1 MSDEQA
7 YEGDAQDEQY
17 DDGGDEY
24 SQEDSGGA
32 GGQDGGAEGQYD
44 GEYDGGDGDDQQSGD
59 PASDPARSE
68 RVDDAT
74 ASQQQLEYADG
85 EYVDAPDGA
94 GTYAE
99 PEEYDAAESGSGAQ
113 DDADDVEPDD
123 LEDEDEDQDLDAEG
137 DGDDG
142 GEKSAAAILGS
153 MLKPPGADG
162 SDGGD
167 ADGAEGDAGDG
178 YGKRTSAANFEDEAD
193 GSGEG
198 EVAIFQ
204 DLQQTLQQL
213 AATQS
218 SPDQEQTVARL
229 NNECDKLHR
238 LFIGSRKNEKT
249 LMKKCRELTA
259 ELSANASKVQA
270 ALKLSQ
276 NDRSTIASL
285 RKEVK
290 KAWKMV
296 ESASEKEARAKDVVN
311 SLKNEI
317 EALRSTMAEQGMA
330 PSSAVPSS
338 SNFARNKLLELQ
350 MEQEDQL
357 RKEKQTLEQELA
369 NASSEIRT
377 LKIEI
382 EEQSEKVTSLMSE
395 RTLMDEEMLTLKDL
409 LASKKAEQDRDMR
422 SRGKIEQ
429 TLKQTMEAWE
439 KREAEMKI
447 KIGETKS
454 LRDHVTKLEMQLQN
468 ERVRLEKSD
477 KDREQMSTRF
487 VRLQQEYDDQVL
499 TTQRLLNENHEQ
511 GRDLKA
517 GEEELSR
524 LKENFKLISRA
535 KETLTKKLKGVEES
549 RMGAEMERDSLRSTN
564 SHLNHDIEGLLK
576 ELEQTKKSLE
586 MASRE
591 RDIAQ
596 KNFVKATGATQKQFN
611 VLKLAEQTQRKLEQ
625 EIQGY
630 KDEAQKMRKLIYT
643 LEKDRDNKINEA
655 SRLDQVI
662 MTKDEEMKMKDMII
676 FDSKKKIIEFERKLK
691 EQQALY
697 ENVRADRNVYSKNL
711 IESQDEIT
719 EMKRKLKIMN
729 HQVEQLK
736 EEIASK
742 EAVLVKE
749 HFEHS
754 KLEKE
759 KEALSIQIGKLQQQY
774 EEAQQMIQNRQAE
787 ENKLRHI
794 ITEADA
800 ERLRQKKEYDAVV
813 QERDI
818 LGTQLIRRNDELSL
832 LYEKIKIQTSTLN
845 KGEIQY
851 RERLEDIRVLRLEI
865 KRLRREKAIL
875 QTETQN
881 VDSLRNEIFR
891 LQRDVLRERTR
902 VKVLEEELESPMN
915 IHRWRKLA
923 GSDPSTYELVTK
935 IQTLQKRLIAKT
947 EEVVEKELVIQQKEK
962 LYKEVKEV
970 LQRQP
975 GPEVVEELRVVRDA
989 VKTKMR
995 ECKALASELNMYH
1008 SQVNEYKYEVE
1019 RLSRELQDLKKKYY
1033 QLRKRHQAEKRAEA
1047 NSLKDRVLLPIGVDR
1062 VPYTPGAAEAMFAQ
1076 QQQQQQQQP
1085 LGHHYG
1091 DDGAGGAV
1099 GMGGSLGTAK
1109 IGSRAATTD
1118 KPQPIKP
1125 NPPSGPRFSGGGF
1138 NMSTG
1143 PQQVV
1148 HLVTAD
1154 GARDQMGSHQG
1165 VLSTHDASTPSLPHH
1180 IPSRQSHDTYGAVPP
1195 PSTVH
1200 TQLQQNPGAQAG
1212 RAETQASRDRLSSNG
1227 SLGAQQQH
1235 QQRSQPPSMHSSNSS
1250 GAHMSDNGVHSDRH
1264 ASQTGAMDQEPV
1276 QDEAMSASGD
1286 MPLPP
1291 LPNAESKDLRSTQG
1305 SLAMQQSANTL
1316 EQSEG
1321 SQHS

>member
-1 MSDEQA
+1 MSSDQIDEGGE
-7 YEGDAQDEQY
+7 YVEGEEGEY
-17 DDGGDEY
+17 DDGQQQQQQYDSNSDPNRSY
-24 SQEDSGGA
+24 SGEDSQGGGGTGTHTGSGEYEDAGDGYDDGA
-32 GGQDGGAEGQYD
+32 GDGQQDDGQYEDEGAYQDGDDDGEGGQQDGAEG
-44 GEYDGGDGDDQQSGD
+44 E
-59 PASDPARSE
+59 
-68 RVDDAT
+68 
-74 ASQQQLEYADG
+74 
-85 EYVDAPDGA
+85 
-94 GTYAE
+94 
-99 PEEYDAAESGSGAQ
+99 EEY
-113 DDADDVEPDD
+113 
-123 LEDEDEDQDLDAEG
+123 DEDEDDEDADKESP
-137 DGDDG
+137 
-142 GEKSAAAILGS
+142 EAILGS
-153 MLKPPGADG
+153 MLKP
-162 SDGGD
+162 GGVD
-167 ADGAEGDAGDG
+167 A
-178 YGKRTSAANFEDEAD
+178 SAADASD
-193 GSGEG
+193 MGASGAAGAFGKSSFGNLDDDLDTTQEG
-198 EVAIFQ
+198 ELAVFQ
-204 DLQQTLQQL
+204 ELQQTLQSL
-213 AATQS
+213 A
-218 SPDQEQTVARL
+218 EQTDAGDEDPTISRL
-229 NNECDKLHR
+229 KGDFDKLHR
-238 LFIGSRKNEKT
+238 LFVNSRKSEKS
-249 LMKKCRELTA
+249 LIKKCRELTA

-296 ESASEKEARAKDVVN
+296 EAAAEKEGRAKDVVT
-311 SLKNEI
+311 SLKNEV
-317 EALRSTMAEQGMA
+317 ESLRSAMAEQGITPQAAM
-330 PSSAVPSS
+330 PTSN
-338 SNFARNKLLELQ
+338 NFARNKLVELQ

-357 RKEKQTLEQELA
+357 RRVTKEKQNLEQELA
-369 NASSEIRT
+369 NSSSEIRSLRIEAEE
-377 LKIEI
+377 LK
-382 EEQSEKVTSLMSE
+382 EKVSSLLSE
-395 RTLMDEEMLTLKDL
+395 RGLMDEEMLTLKDL
-409 LASKKAEQDRDMR
+409 LASKKTEQDRDIR
-422 SRGKIEQ
+422 SREKMEQ
-429 TLKQTMEAWE
+429 MLKQTTEAWE
-439 KREAEMKI
+439 KRESEMKM
-447 KIGETKS
+447 KAGEAKS
-454 LRDHVTKLEMQLQN
+454 LRDQIARFEMQLQN
-468 ERVRLEKSD
+468 ERLRVEKSEKERD
-477 KDREQMSTRF
+477 TQGARLQ
-487 VRLQQEYDDQVL
+487 RLQQDYDDQSL

-511 GRDLKA
+511 SRDLKA
-517 GEEELSR
+517 REEDFSR
-524 LKENFKLISRA
+524 LKDNFKMISRV
-535 KETLTKKLKGVEES
+535 KETLTKKLKASDENK
-549 RMGAEMERDSLRSTN
+549 MNAEMERDALRSTN
-564 SHLNHDIEGLLK
+564 SHLNHDLETLHK
-576 ELEQTKKSLE
+576 EYDQTKKQLE

-596 KNFVKATGATQKQFN
+596 KNFVKATSATQKQFN
-611 VLKLAEQTQRKLEQ
+611 TLKLAEQTQRNLEQ
-625 EIQGY
+625 EIQSY

-655 SRLDQVI
+655 SRLDQII
-662 MTKDEEMKMKDMII
+662 MAKDEEMKMKDMII

-774 EEAQQMIQNRQAE
+774 EEAQQMIQNQQAE

-865 KRLRREKAIL
+865 KRLRREKASSRPRHR
-875 QTETQN
+875 TST
-881 VDSLRNEIFR
+881 
-891 LQRDVLRERTR
+891 RDVLRERTR

-923 GSDPSTYELVTK
+923 GSDPSTYELITK

-1008 SQVNEYKYEVE
+1008 SQVNEYKYEIE

-1033 QLRKRHQAEKRAEA
+1033 QLRKKHQADKRAEA
-1047 NSLKDRVLLPIGVDR
+1047 NTLKERVLLPLGMDR
-1062 VPYTPGAAEAMFAQ
+1062 LPYTAGAAEA
-1076 QQQQQQQQP
+1076 
-1085 LGHHYG
+1085 LYGHPG
-1091 DDGAGGAV
+1091 DDGLGSLPPGGGGGGANGAFPPSKSHHV
-1099 GMGGSLGTAK
+1099 
-1109 IGSRAATTD
+1109 SRAGTTD
-1118 KPQPIKP
+1118 MRPVIRANVPA
-1125 NPPSGPRFSGGGF
+1125 GPRFSGGGF

-1143 PQQVV
+1143 PHQVV
-1148 HLVTAD
+1148 HLVPD
-1154 GARDQMGSHQG
+1154 GQEYRLHSHG
-1165 VLSTHDASTPSLPHH
+1165 
-1180 IPSRQSHDTYGAVPP
+1180 GGGGGVPP
-1195 PSTVH
+1195 SSSSHRQVSAVSPSQDPTTPLPVQSAYSGAGIH
-1200 TQLQQNPGAQAG
+1200 GGGAIGAHGRRVGQGQPGQFKAASIGHLAGQGHATASQHSLHSQGSLAQSTDSG
-1212 RAETQASRDRLSSNG
+1212 RGNGNGSGGGNGGGGHDSNG
-1227 SLGAQQQH
+1227 SQAGDSGSTGHASL
-1235 QQRSQPPSMHSSNSS
+1235 SQPDL
-1250 GAHMSDNGVHSDRH
+1250 GDKLGTGH
-1264 ASQTGAMDQEPV
+1264 ASVE
-1276 QDEAMSASGD
+1276 SG
-1286 MPLPP
+1286 LPR
-1291 LPNAESKDLRSTQG
+1291 LPGAESKDQLRSTQSSLVQQGLG
-1305 SLAMQQSANTL
+1305 SGAAL
-1316 EQSEG
+1316 EQSASDVG
-1321 SQHS
+1321 SNRSG